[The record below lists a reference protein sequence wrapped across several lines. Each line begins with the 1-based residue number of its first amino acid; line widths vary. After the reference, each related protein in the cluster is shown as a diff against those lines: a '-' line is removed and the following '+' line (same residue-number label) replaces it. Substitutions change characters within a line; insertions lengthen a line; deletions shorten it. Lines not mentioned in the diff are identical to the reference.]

1 MLIANGNATQAMPC
15 INIGKGTFK
24 HFIVFIYL
32 FSFFSSR
39 FRYFTKFHNAYFR
52 SGLYNSPVLFI
63 TGSQG
68 SFKTVR
74 SLATT
79 VYNFAQYSSSL
90 DYYSVDFN
98 EVRGCIYLF

>member
-1 MLIANGNATQAMPC
+1 MM
-15 INIGKGTFK
+15 
-24 HFIVFIYL
+24 
-32 FSFFSSR
+32 SFPEYKEVNVDCQR
-39 FRYFTKFHNAYFR
+39 KCYVGYALYQYWEGYRFR